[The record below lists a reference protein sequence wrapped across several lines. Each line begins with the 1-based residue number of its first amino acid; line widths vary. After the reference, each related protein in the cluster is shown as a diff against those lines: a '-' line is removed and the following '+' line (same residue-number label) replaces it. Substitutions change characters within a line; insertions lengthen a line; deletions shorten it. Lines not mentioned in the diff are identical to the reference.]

1 MKNKINRE
9 KLFRMVSVGVV
20 DEPVNQAYDI
30 ISTGALLLNLAA
42 SIMLTFDRLQA
53 DYGPL
58 LLTVEAVT
66 VLFFGVDYVLR
77 LITSDTD
84 KTKEV
89 LSKDCVVNTTTV
101 IAAKLEDRV
110 GALCDVIHILANA
123 GINIEY
129 VYAFTASE
137 DFGAYVVIRVDD
149 VEKAQA
155 ALVAENVPT
164 LNEEDIKDI

>member
-1 MKNKINRE
+1 MTSVSFTTDIYRRKENKMAIRQISVFVENQKGKLYETLKVIADEGINIRA
-9 KLFRMVSVGVV
+9 LSV
-20 DEPVNQAYDI
+20 
-30 ISTGALLLNLAA
+30 
-42 SIMLTFDRLQA
+42 A
-53 DYGPL
+53 D
-58 LLTVEAVT
+58 TND
-66 VLFFGVDYVLR
+66 FGVLR